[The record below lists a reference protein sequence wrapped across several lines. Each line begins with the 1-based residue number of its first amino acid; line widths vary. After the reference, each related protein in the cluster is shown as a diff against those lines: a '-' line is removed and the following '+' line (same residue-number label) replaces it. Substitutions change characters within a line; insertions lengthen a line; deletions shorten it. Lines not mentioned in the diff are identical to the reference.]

1 MRYALT
7 LSYDG
12 IGFCGWQIQPSE
24 PSVQAALQQALTTLL
39 GCETAVTGA
48 GRTDTDVH
56 ALQYVAH
63 FDYEGPLPNESK
75 DFLYKLN
82 AILPS
87 GVAVSSISEVS
98 DSFHARFD
106 ACRRTY
112 LYFIHFRKD
121 PFVERYSWHCKFP
134 LDVEKMNEACRY
146 LLGTRDFSCFE
157 KKGADSKTAICTI
170 SDARWEWYTPT
181 LWEMSCGGGA
191 GCGPAAEPSAGS
203 GPVAEPG
210 AGSGPAA
217 EPGATPHLAGA
228 VTQNATPQLA
238 GATSPNACPGF
249 EPNRYI
255 VFRIS
260 ADRFLRN
267 MVRAI
272 VGTMVE
278 VGRGRLSPEDIPAI
292 LDSKDRC
299 RAGQSVPGNA
309 LFLAR
314 VDYPS
319 HCQ

>member
-12 IGFCGWQIQPSE
+12 HGFCGWQIQPSE
-24 PSVQAALQQALTTLL
+24 PSVQEALQQALTTLL
-39 GCETAVTGA
+39 GRETAVTGA

-63 FDYEGPLPNESK
+63 FDCEGPLPNESK

-87 GVAVSSISEVS
+87 GVAVSSISAVS

-106 ACRRTY
+106 ATRRTY
-112 LYFIHFRKD
+112 LYYIHFRKD
-121 PFVERYSWHCKFP
+121 PFVERYSWHCKFA
-134 LDVEKMNEACRY
+134 LDVEKMNAACAF
-146 LLGTRDFSCFE
+146 LLGTHDFSCFE

-170 SDARWEWYTPT
+170 FDAHWDWYTPT
-181 LWEMSCGGGA
+181 LWEMSGTAGAGLDGDGLGGGPA
-191 GCGPAAEPSAGS
+191 GELAA
-203 GPVAEPG
+203 G
-210 AGSGPAA
+210 AGLGGGQAGELAA
-217 EPGATPHLAGA
+217 GRSEGQAAGA
-228 VTQNATPQLA
+228 YL
-238 GATSPNACPGF
+238 C
-249 EPNRYI
+249 
-255 VFRIS
+255 FRIS

-278 VGRGRLSPEDIPAI
+278 VGRGRLAPEDIPDIIA
-292 LDSKDRC
+292 SKDRC

-314 VDYPS
+314 VDY
-319 HCQ
+319 

>member
-24 PSVQAALQQALTTLL
+24 PSVQAALQQALTILL

-87 GVAVSSISEVS
+87 GVAVFSISEVA
-98 DSFHARFD
+98 DDFHARFD

-146 LLGTRDFSCFE
+146 LLGTHDFSCFE

-170 SDARWEWYTPT
+170 TEARWEWYQPT
-181 LWEMSCGGGA
+181 LWEMSCGGGT
-191 GCGPAAEPSAGS
+191 GCGH
-203 GPVAEPG
+203 VAEPG
-210 AGSGPAA
+210 AGSGLAA
-217 EPGATPHLAGA
+217 KQGSAPHLAGA
-228 VTQNATPQLA
+228 ASLNATTSPRA
-238 GATSPNACPGF
+238 GAGLGPGPGS
-249 EPNRYI
+249 EPGSYL

-314 VDYPS
+314 VDY
-319 HCQ
+319 

>member
-24 PSVQAALQQALTTLL
+24 PSVQAALQQALTILL

-87 GVAVSSISEVS
+87 GVAVFSISEVA
-98 DSFHARFD
+98 DGFHARFD

-146 LLGTRDFSCFE
+146 LLGTHDFSCFE

-170 SDARWEWYTPT
+170 SEARWEWYQPT
-181 LWEMSCGGGA
+181 LWEMSCGGGT
-191 GCGPAAEPSAGS
+191 GCGH
-203 GPVAEPG
+203 VAEPG
-210 AGSGPAA
+210 PY
-217 EPGATPHLAGA
+217 L
-228 VTQNATPQLA
+228 
-238 GATSPNACPGF
+238 
-249 EPNRYI
+249 

-278 VGRGRLSPEDIPAI
+278 VGRGRLSPEDLPAI

-309 LFLAR
+309 LFLAS
-314 VDYPS
+314 VEY
-319 HCQ
+319 

>member
-12 IGFCGWQIQPSE
+12 TGFCGWQIQPSE
-24 PSVQAALQQALTTLL
+24 PSVQEALQQALTTLL
-39 GCETAVTGA
+39 GREIAVTGA
-48 GRTDTDVH
+48 GRTDTDVN
-56 ALQYVAH
+56 ALNYVAH
-63 FDYEGPLPNESK
+63 FDCAGPIQYESK

-82 AILPS
+82 AILPT
-87 GVAVSSISEVS
+87 GIAVSALAPVA
-98 DSFHARFD
+98 DDFHARFD
-106 ACRRTY
+106 AGRRTY

-121 PFVERYSWHCKFP
+121 PFVMRYSWHCKFG

-146 LLGTRDFSCFE
+146 LLGTHDFSCFE
-157 KKGADSKTAICTI
+157 KKGADSRTALCTV
-170 SDARWEWYTPT
+170 SEARWEGYTPT

-191 GCGPAAEPSAGS
+191 GCGP
-203 GPVAEPG
+203 V
-210 AGSGPAA
+210 A

-228 VTQNATPQLA
+228 A
-238 GATSPNACPGF
+238 SPNAGPGS

-309 LFLAR
+309 LFLAG
-314 VDYPS
+314 VEY
-319 HCQ
+319 

>member
-24 PSVQAALQQALTTLL
+24 PSVQEALQQALTTLL
-39 GCETAVTGA
+39 GRETAVTGA

-63 FDYEGPLPNESK
+63 FDCEGPLPNESK

-87 GVAVSSISEVS
+87 GVAVSSISAVS

-106 ACRRTY
+106 ATRRTY

-121 PFVERYSWHCKFP
+121 PFVERYSWHCKFA
-134 LDVEKMNEACRY
+134 LDVEKMNAACAF
-146 LLGTRDFSCFE
+146 LLGTHDFSCFE

-170 SDARWEWYTPT
+170 SNARWEWYQPT
-181 LWEMSCGGGA
+181 LWEMSR
-191 GCGPAAEPSAGS
+191 ESASES
-203 GPVAEPG
+203 GP
-210 AGSGPAA
+210 
-217 EPGATPHLAGA
+217 
-228 VTQNATPQLA
+228 
-238 GATSPNACPGF
+238 
-249 EPNRYI
+249 YI

-278 VGRGRLSPEDIPAI
+278 VGRGRLAPEDIPAI

-314 VDYPS
+314 VDY
-319 HCQ
+319 

>member
-12 IGFCGWQIQPSE
+12 NGFCGWQLQPSE
-24 PSVQAALQQALTTLL
+24 PSVQEALQQALTTLL
-39 GCETAVTGA
+39 GRETAVTGA
-48 GRTDTDVH
+48 GRTDTGVH
-56 ALQYVAH
+56 ALNYVAH
-63 FDYEGPLPNESK
+63 FDCAGPIQYESK

-82 AILPS
+82 AILPP
-87 GVAVSSISEVS
+87 GIAVSALVPVA
-98 DSFHARFD
+98 DDFHARFD
-106 ACRRTY
+106 ARRRTY
-112 LYFIHFRKD
+112 LYFIHFHKD
-121 PFVERYSWHCKFP
+121 PFVMRYSWHCKFG
-134 LDVEKMNEACRY
+134 LDVKKMNEACRH
-146 LLGTRDFSCFE
+146 LLGTHDFSCFE
-157 KKGADSKTAICTI
+157 KKGADSKTAICTVF
-170 SDARWEWYTPT
+170 DAHWEWYEPT

-191 GCGPAAEPSAGS
+191 GCGP
-203 GPVAEPG
+203 V
-210 AGSGPAA
+210 A

-228 VTQNATPQLA
+228 A
-238 GATSPNACPGF
+238 SPNAGPGS

-309 LFLAR
+309 LFLAS
-314 VDYPS
+314 VEY
-319 HCQ
+319 

>member
-24 PSVQAALQQALTTLL
+24 PSVQETLQQALTTLL
-39 GCETAVTGA
+39 GCETVVTGA

-56 ALQYVAH
+56 ALRYVAH
-63 FDYEGPLPNESK
+63 FDCEGPFPYESG

-87 GVAVSSISEVS
+87 GVAVSSISEVA
-98 DSFHARFD
+98 DDFHARFD

-121 PFVERYSWHCKFP
+121 PFVERYSWHCKFD
-134 LDVEKMNEACRY
+134 LDVEKMNEACRF
-146 LLGTRDFSCFE
+146 LLGTHDFSCFE

-170 SDARWEWYTPT
+170 AEARWEGYTPT
-181 LWEMSCGGGA
+181 LWEMSGEP
-191 GCGPAAEPSAGS
+191 GCGPAP
-203 GPVAEPG
+203 
-210 AGSGPAA
+210 
-217 EPGATPHLAGA
+217 
-228 VTQNATPQLA
+228 
-238 GATSPNACPGF
+238 
-249 EPNRYI
+249 YI
-255 VFRIS
+255 VLRIS

-272 VGTMVE
+272 VGTIVE
-278 VGRGRLSPEDIPAI
+278 VGRGRLSPEDIPSI

-314 VDYPS
+314 VDY
-319 HCQ
+319 

>member
-24 PSVQAALQQALTTLL
+24 PSVQEALQQALTTLL
-39 GCETAVTGA
+39 GCETVVTGA

-56 ALQYVAH
+56 ALRYVAH
-63 FDYEGPLPNESK
+63 FDCEGPFPYESG

-87 GVAVSSISEVS
+87 GVAVSFISEVS

-146 LLGTRDFSCFE
+146 LLGTHDFSCFE

-170 SDARWEWYTPT
+170 SEARWEGYTPT
-181 LWEMSCGGGA
+181 LWEMSGGGGA
-191 GCGPAAEPSAGS
+191 GCGP
-203 GPVAEPG
+203 V
-210 AGSGPAA
+210 A

-228 VTQNATPQLA
+228 A
-238 GATSPNACPGF
+238 SPNAGPGS

-309 LFLAR
+309 LFLAS
-314 VDYPS
+314 VEY
-319 HCQ
+319 

>member
-24 PSVQAALQQALTTLL
+24 PSVQEALQQALTTLL
-39 GCETAVTGA
+39 GCETVVTGA

-56 ALQYVAH
+56 ALRYVAH
-63 FDYEGPLPNESK
+63 FDCEGPLPYESG

-87 GVAVSSISEVS
+87 GVAVFSISEVS

-121 PFVERYSWHCKFP
+121 PFVERYSWPCKFR
-134 LDVEKMNEACRY
+134 LDVEKMNAACRF
-146 LLGTRDFSCFE
+146 LLGTHDFSCFE

-170 SDARWEWYTPT
+170 SEARWEGYTPT
-181 LWEMSCGGGA
+181 LWEMSCRSGL
-191 GCGPAAEPSAGS
+191 AAVEEPSTGKAGLGDGLGG

-210 AGSGPAA
+210 A
-217 EPGATPHLAGA
+217 TPH
-228 VTQNATPQLA
+228 
-238 GATSPNACPGF
+238 
-249 EPNRYI
+249 NRYI

-292 LDSKDRC
+292 LASKDRC

-309 LFLAR
+309 LFLAS
-314 VDYPS
+314 VEY
-319 HCQ
+319 

>member
-12 IGFCGWQIQPSE
+12 IGFCGWQIQPSD
-24 PSVQAALQQALTTLL
+24 PSIQEALQQALTILL
-39 GCETAVTGA
+39 GYETVVTGA

-56 ALQYVAH
+56 ALRYVAH
-63 FDYEGPLPNESK
+63 FDCEGPLPYESE

-87 GVAVSSISEVS
+87 GIAVLSISSVS

-106 ACRRTY
+106 ATRRTY

-121 PFVERYSWHCKFP
+121 PFAERYSWHCKFD
-134 LDVEKMNEACRY
+134 LDVEKMNAACAY
-146 LLGTRDFSCFE
+146 LLGTHDFSCFE

-170 SDARWEWYTPT
+170 FDAHWEWYQPT
-181 LWEMSCGGGA
+181 LWEMSGGA
-191 GCGPAAEPSAGS
+191 GAGLGGLGDGPAGELTAGRS
-203 GPVAEPG
+203 DGLGGRQPG
-210 AGSGPAA
+210 ELAAGRSDGQAA
-217 EPGATPHLAGA
+217 GTYL
-228 VTQNATPQLA
+228 
-238 GATSPNACPGF
+238 C
-249 EPNRYI
+249 
-255 VFRIS
+255 FRIS

-278 VGRGRLSPEDIPAI
+278 VGRGRLAPEDIPAI
-292 LDSKDRC
+292 IASQDRC

-309 LFLAR
+309 LFLAS
-314 VDYPS
+314 VEY
-319 HCQ
+319 